1 MPPLLLF
8 QTQRFLSSEKTFSS
22 AARSSAMWRQ
32 SMQMKGNRAVLAAG
46 RCRRQSGD
54 EEAGEGR
61 SVHLANTHGEVAVAD
76 APGAAH
82 MAIDRQIVRRVA
94 EDQSDVLAAKKRCIG

>member
-1 MPPLLLF
+1 
-8 QTQRFLSSEKTFSS
+8 
-22 AARSSAMWRQ
+22 
-32 SMQMKGNRAVLAAG
+32 MQMKGNRAVLAAG

-94 EDQSDVLAAKKRCIG
+94 EDQSDVLAAKKRCIGIGVPRVAANEPMPAEGPKVSQPAH